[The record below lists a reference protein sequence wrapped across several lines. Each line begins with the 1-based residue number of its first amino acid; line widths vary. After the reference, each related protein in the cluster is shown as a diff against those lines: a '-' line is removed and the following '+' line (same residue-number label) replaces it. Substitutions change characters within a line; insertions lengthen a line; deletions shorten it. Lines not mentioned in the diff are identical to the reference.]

1 MVREPHLENGG
12 QGKDRT
18 FRCSTGGGTV
28 YFEDRVLLEMKV
40 RLQRSSIFL
49 AVAASLLLVPAAWA
63 ECMEDDDRVEVCDQQ
78 VCVGQIF
85 VELLP
90 GIPVESIANPLGL
103 TVLEEIPQIRFY
115 LLGVEVAAG
124 QDVEFVVD
132 GLVDQLE
139 QMPTMIERAEA
150 HRHLETPEGV
160 QLSIPDLG
168 DETQQQFQDQ
178 PASSVVHI
186 DPAHERY
193 TGNGATIAV
202 IDTGMAFEHPQTRDR
217 IMKPGADFAGGNG
230 TGVSQPNSTDDDNDS
245 EVDESLHHSTF
256 IAGLI
261 HLVAPNARILPIRA
275 LETDGKGT
283 AFGVA
288 KAIFHAI
295 DAKVDVI
302 NLSHGMVYDSRAV
315 KKAIDDA
322 VEAGIVVVV
331 AAGNRGEHLVGGG
344 VDEDCMSYPASYDE
358 VVAVAA
364 VDQTLAKTAFSDYGP
379 GVDVSAPGIDL
390 LSTYG
395 DADFALWSGTSF
407 AAPFVSGAAAL
418 ILEKYPCLSPEDV
431 RTLLMQTAQPDN
443 NPELA
448 GLMGA
453 GVLDLDALTL
463 ALTAER
469 CSLKLQE
476 TVGGTVAT
484 WSPVV
489 GAGSYDLVRGDVGN
503 LILQVPEGEEHG
515 TVGLGPLSCLI
526 ENSAE
531 TDSVTLPDATL
542 PAPGQTYFYLFR
554 DDTDSDYG
562 VDSDDNPRSS
572 GAGDCAGGP

>member
-1 MVREPHLENGG
+1 MKASARL
-12 QGKDRT
+12 RIC
-18 FRCSTGGGTV
+18 F
-28 YFEDRVLLEMKV
+28 VL
-40 RLQRSSIFL
+40 
-49 AVAASLLLVPAAWA
+49 AASLLIAPVTWA
-63 ECMEDDDRVEVCDQQ
+63 ECLEDDDRVEVCDQQ

-85 VELLP
+85 VELFP
-90 GIPVESIANPLGL
+90 GVPVESIAGPLGL
-103 TVLEEIPQIRFY
+103 SVLDVIPQLRFY
-115 LLGVEVAAG
+115 LLGFEVAAG
-124 QDVEFVVD
+124 QDVGYVVD
-132 GLVDQLE
+132 GLVHQLE
-139 QMPTMIERAEA
+139 QMPTMVERAEA

-178 PASSVVHI
+178 PASSTVQV
-186 DPAHERY
+186 DLAHERH
-193 TGNGATIAV
+193 TGQGITIAV

-217 IMKPGADFAGGNG
+217 IMRPGADFAGGDG
-230 TGVSQPNSTDDDNDS
+230 TGVSQPNNTDDDNDS

-261 HLVAPNARILPIRA
+261 HLVAPDARILPIRA

-322 VEAGIVVVV
+322 IEAGIVVVV

-344 VDEDCMSYPASYDE
+344 VDEDCMSYPASYEE
-358 VVAVAA
+358 VIAVAA
-364 VDQTLAKTAFSDYGP
+364 VAQTLAKTAFSDYGP
-379 GVDVSAPGIDL
+379 GIDVSAPGIDL

-407 AAPFVSGAAAL
+407 SAPFVSGAVAL

-443 NPELA
+443 NSDLA

-453 GVLDLDALTL
+453 GVVDLDALTQ

-469 CSLKLQE
+469 CSLRLEE
-476 TVGGTVAT
+476 TGTGTVAT
-484 WSPVV
+484 WSPVAE
-489 GAGSYDLVRGDVGN
+489 AGSYDLVRGDVGN
-503 LILQVPEGEEHG
+503 LLLQVVEGEEG
-515 TVGLGPLSCLI
+515 TVGLGPLLCLI
-526 ENSAE
+526 NDSIE
-531 TDSVTLPDATL
+531 TDSVALPDGMV
-542 PAPGQTYFYLFR
+542 PAAGQTYFYLFR
-554 DDTDSDYG
+554 DDTDLNYG
-562 VDSDDNPRSS
+562 VDSDEHSRSS